1 MSLTGNDRNF
11 QSIDGKAFRSASAEG
26 PPPAFVVAIA
36 EALRAEFGSSPSTMK
51 TVARMTGA
59 NERTVRN
66 WFDEKNGPTG
76 ENLVVLMQNS
86 DRVLQTVLRLAGRQ
100 ELLAAAKVAES
111 RAQLRET
118 LNALDRLLSG
128 EEQP

>member
-11 QSIDGKAFRSASAEG
+11 QSIDGKAFRSAGADG

-36 EALRAEFGSSPSTMK
+36 AALRAEFGSSPSTMK

-86 DRVLQTVLRLAGRQ
+86 DRVLQTVLLLAGRQ

-118 LNALDRLLSG
+118 LDALDRLLSG
-128 EEQP
+128 EEQR